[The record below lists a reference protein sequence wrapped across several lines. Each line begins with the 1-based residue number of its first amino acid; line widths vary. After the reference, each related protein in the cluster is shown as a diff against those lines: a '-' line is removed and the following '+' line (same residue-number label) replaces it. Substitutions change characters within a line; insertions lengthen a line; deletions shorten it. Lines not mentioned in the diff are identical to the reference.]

1 MGSQT
6 SKTALEHKNNDN
18 EEKGGNCHSDTSWT
32 DIGLV
37 DCDLTGDCLGGLGG
51 LSEDPVSCLQC
62 LSLPFKLCLG
72 LLMG

>member
-1 MGSQT
+1 MGSKT
-6 SKTALEHKNNDN
+6 SKTVLEPLNNN
-18 EEKGGNCHSDTSWT
+18 KEVKGGSSTSDSSWT
-32 DIGLV
+32 DIEMV
-37 DCDLTGDCLGGLGG
+37 DGDLAVDCLGA

>member
-6 SKTALEHKNNDN
+6 SKKVLEHNNYQK
-18 EEKGGNCHSDTSWT
+18 EEKGGSSNSDISLA
-32 DIGLV
+32 DIEMVDGDLVV
-37 DCDLTGDCLGGLGG
+37 DCFGT
-51 LSEDPVSCLQC
+51 LSEDPISCFQC

>member
-6 SKTALEHKNNDN
+6 SKTVLEHKNNTK
-18 EEKGGNCHSDTSWT
+18 EEKGGGNNSDTSWT
-32 DIGLV
+32 DIEMV
-37 DCDLTGDCLGGLGG
+37 DGDLALDCLGGLA
-51 LSEDPVSCLQC
+51 EDPVSCLQC